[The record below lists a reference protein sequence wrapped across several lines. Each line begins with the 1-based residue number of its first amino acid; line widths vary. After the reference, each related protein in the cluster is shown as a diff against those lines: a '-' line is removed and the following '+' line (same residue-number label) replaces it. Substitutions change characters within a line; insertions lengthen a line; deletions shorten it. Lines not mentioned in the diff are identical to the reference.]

1 MAKRIISQSAID
13 ALSAF
18 LAKRFSGSESYQS
31 QNVLHIEASAD
42 AMMGYIEVA
51 KDETL
56 IPLDYNILIEY
67 QTCYGGMKFV
77 MHCNSFICEKLVEK
91 YGGRVSNSRYWII
104 YNEPQTNLNWGYRE
118 ILPTAQEI
126 IEFMEKLVGR
136 N

>member
-1 MAKRIISQSAID
+1 MHS
-13 ALSAF
+13 
-18 LAKRFSGSESYQS
+18 
-31 QNVLHIEASAD
+31 
-42 AMMGYIEVA
+42 
-51 KDETL
+51 
-56 IPLDYNILIEY
+56 
-67 QTCYGGMKFV
+67 CYGGMKFV
-77 MHCNSFICEKLVEK
+77 MHGNSFICDMLAKK